1 MSGTRSSTRTASK
14 RAVIVV
20 VALLVAAA
28 GCTTNDLNEDAG
40 ASSTLAPVLP
50 TTTTAISTTVI
61 SQGSGTS
68 TTAATPITTSSTIP
82 VSEVRLGIERIDTGF
97 DNPVL
102 LVADPL
108 GGFDFVVEQ
117 TGSIV
122 RADQSGHELA
132 LDLSADVEFGGEKG
146 LLGLAF
152 HPDFLD
158 NGLAY
163 VSYVAKGPHTVIEQF
178 AVSNGVFDRNSR
190 TEIIRIRQ
198 PAANHNGGMIAFGP
212 DGYLWIALG
221 DGGGSNDRFANGQ
234 DSRTLL
240 GSMLRIAVGIAGIEA
255 YAIPADNPF
264 VDGEGGAP
272 EVWAIGLRNPWRF
285 AFGGDDV
292 WIADVGQGQFE
303 EVNVAPV
310 SARGLN
316 YGWNVLEGSS
326 CFQSSTCDASRFVL
340 PITEYSH
347 DEGCSIT
354 GGVVYEGDAMPSLE
368 GQFFYADYCTGIV
381 RSISRQGQDHLW
393 TDVIG
398 GGIDR
403 PTGFGIGRDAE
414 VYIVTQNGELLKLVE
429 RDG

>member
-1 MSGTRSSTRTASK
+1 MAGTRSSTRTAPR
-14 RAVIVV
+14 RAVIVTV
-20 VALLVAAA
+20 GLLLAAA
-28 GCTTNDLNEDAG
+28 ACTTNDLNEGAG
-40 ASSTLAPVLP
+40 VSSTQAPVLP
-50 TTTTAISTTVI
+50 TTTAMPKPLIP
-61 SQGSGTS
+61 QGSTTS
-68 TTAATPITTSSTIP
+68 TTAGTSTTSSTIP
-82 VSEVRLGIERIDTGF
+82 ISEVLLGVERIDEGF

-108 GGFDFVVEQ
+108 GGFDFVIEQ
-117 TGSIV
+117 TGAIV
-122 RADQSGHELA
+122 RADQREHEIA
-132 LDLSADVEFGGEKG
+132 LDLVADVEFGGEQG

-152 HPDFLD
+152 HPDFLQ

-163 VSYVAKGPHTVIEQF
+163 VSYVAPGAHSVIEQF
-178 AVSNGVFDRNSR
+178 AVRDGVFDLDSR

-221 DGGGSNDRFANGQ
+221 DGGGANDRFANGQ
-234 DSRTLL
+234 DSQTLL
-240 GSMLRIAVGIAGIEA
+240 GSMLRIAVGIDGIEA
-255 YAIPADNPF
+255 YAVPADNPF
-264 VDGEGGAP
+264 VDEGGAP

-285 AFGGDDV
+285 AFDGDDV

-303 EVNVAPV
+303 EVNVAPA
-310 SARGLN
+310 SAKGLN

-326 CFQSSTCDASRFVL
+326 CFRASECDASEFVL

-354 GGVVYEGDAMPSLE
+354 GGVVYAGDAMPSLR

-398 GGIDR
+398 VGIDR